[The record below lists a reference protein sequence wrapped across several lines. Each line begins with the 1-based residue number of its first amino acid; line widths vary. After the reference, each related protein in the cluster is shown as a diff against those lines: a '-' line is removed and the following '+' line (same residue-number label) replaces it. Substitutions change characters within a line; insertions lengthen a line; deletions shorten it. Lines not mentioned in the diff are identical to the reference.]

1 MELDQVVVSSVVV
14 LHYRQYAIVGLGQR
28 DGVLQLCE
36 DAIESCTC
44 ATGDGK
50 HQPR

>member
-1 MELDQVVVSSVVV
+1 MELDQEAVSSVVV
-14 LHYRQYAIVGLGQR
+14 LYHRQYAHGLGRR

-36 DAIESCTC
+36 YAIEGCTC